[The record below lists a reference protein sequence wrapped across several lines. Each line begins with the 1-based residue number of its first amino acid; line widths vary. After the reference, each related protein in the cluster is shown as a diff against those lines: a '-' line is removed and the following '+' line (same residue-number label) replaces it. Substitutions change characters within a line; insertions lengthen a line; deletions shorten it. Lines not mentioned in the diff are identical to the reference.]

1 MKILCFGEILWDVY
15 PDKKYIG
22 GASLNFAGHMAKH
35 GEEAYM
41 LSALGC
47 DDLGEEAEAVL
58 SRLGISCAYVARLR
72 DKETGKCLVTLDDRS
87 IPSYDLLRDVAY
99 DFIPCDGVEGDFDV
113 LYFGT
118 LALRG
123 EENFSSLRRLV
134 RTHSFGEIFSD
145 VNIRPPFYSRETV
158 RFSLET
164 ATVLKMS
171 LEELPTVADA
181 LDMRG
186 YEDHK
191 RFAHALAGA
200 NSNLKCILITLGEEG
215 AYALDCRTGAEA
227 FCGARTVPVVSTV
240 GAGDSFSAAFLY
252 QYLRS
257 KELSACVEYAT
268 RIAGFV
274 VSRFDAVP
282 DYCPKDFS

>member
-1 MKILCFGEILWDVY
+1 MFKV
-15 PDKKYIG
+15 
-22 GASLNFAGHMAKH
+22 
-35 GEEAYM
+35 
-41 LSALGC
+41 
-47 DDLGEEAEAVL
+47 
-58 SRLGISCAYVARLR
+58 SRMYL
-72 DKETGKCLVTLDDRS
+72 
-87 IPSYDLLRDVAY
+87 YDLLRDVAY

-123 EENFSSLRRLV
+123 EENFRSLRRLV

-158 RFSLET
+158 RFSVET

-171 LEELPTVADA
+171 LEELPAVADA
-181 LDMRG
+181 LGIHDF
-186 YEDHK
+186 EDHK
-191 RFAHALAGA
+191 CFAHALARA

-240 GAGDSFSAAFLY
+240 GAGDSFPRRFSISTCAR
-252 QYLRS
+252 RS
-257 KELSACVEYAT
+257 YKLVWNTPHGSRDSSCLGLT
-268 RIAGFV
+268 RFPITVRRISVNCFV
-274 VSRFDAVP
+274 
-282 DYCPKDFS
+282 KI